1 MAYDAIKINLP
12 AHKAGEDLTDK
23 QYHFVKL
30 KDVGEVDLCTD
41 TTTPIGV
48 LQNNP
53 PYDAT
58 AGLEDNYEIAG
69 SATITI
75 FGITKVIAADEH
87 ISLGDYVASDA
98 DGKAIEGN
106 ANARAVG
113 IALEASTAADQIIS
127 VLINTVTPVDRV

>member
-30 KDVGEVDLCTD
+30 SDVGEVDVCTD
-41 TTTPIGV
+41 FTTPIGV

-53 PYDAT
+53 PYDDN
-58 AGLEDNYEIAG
+58 AGLEGDYVIAG
-69 SATITI
+69 SATVTI
-75 FGITKVIAADEH
+75 FGITKVIAADDS

-106 ANARAVG
+106 TNARAVG
-113 IALEASTAADQIIS
+113 IALEASTADQIIS
-127 VLINTVTPVDRV
+127 VLINTVTPVDRT